1 MRISEIII
9 KNFRQFKDVKIV
21 FSKNKEHDL
30 HTIIGRNGHGKTN
43 ILNAINWCLYGDQPH
58 LSSRSKLL
66 PLLNMETIEESRYG
80 EIKDVF
86 VQVSITTDTDK
97 NIIIRRK
104 ASFRLQGKGEE
115 PIGIGKPELEVITT
129 TSDNDTS
136 ILTDDEAT
144 NYVERVVPKKIR
156 EFFFFDGER
165 LDKYFMNPD
174 EQQISSAVFDISQIY
189 LLQTLIKNLNNVKR
203 EIESEATRNNP
214 DLDSIRLTKEQKERD
229 LEQKINEIN
238 ECKDQIKTSKE
249 IIIECNDYLRGMPD
263 VEDLEKERENLKQ
276 RINEIKDDNKTK
288 KLQRSDK
295 LMEFTKLVSIYPSIK
310 YTLNTIDE
318 LREKGKIP
326 PNVRPELLNKIITEE
341 HCVICDRALD
351 QNAIKAVEKLLND
364 IQLSSII
371 GQILTDVEVP
381 LRVSVGQIKSLKNDM
396 HVLNKQIIEN
406 ENKLKELG
414 EKVAEIDRKL
424 DALKDKEKIKEK
436 HEQRRLHEKLLET
449 NLERLGQLKTELN
462 SLEKQVKEYKDK
474 FEEAMKKNI
483 NMQKLNKQ
491 RDFCDKAICVLEK
504 VKSNIMNDTRKRI
517 EEETRNTFFKLLWK
531 KSTFKDVSISENYEI
546 SLTHDLGYECL
557 GSISAAERELLA
569 LSFTLALHK
578 VSGFSSQLMIDTPVS
593 RVSDDNRHN
602 FGKVLLEVSKEKQII
617 LLFTPDEYS
626 ESIQKLFDSTA
637 SNRYKLKL
645 SNNEKVASLEV
656 I

>member
-1 MRISEIII
+1 
-9 KNFRQFKDVKIV
+9 
-21 FSKNKEHDL
+21 
-30 HTIIGRNGHGKTN
+30 
-43 ILNAINWCLYGDQPH
+43 
-58 LSSRSKLL
+58 
-66 PLLNMETIEESRYG
+66 METIEESRYG